1 MKLIIASD
9 LHGSGYYAQ
18 KLKDVFLKEGGE
30 LLVILGDIYNP
41 GPRNPISKDYAPME
55 VAEVLN
61 SLKDKLL
68 VIKGNCDSEVDTLIS
83 EFDFSEFSQIF
94 VDGLKITLTH
104 GHKFNKDNMPA
115 NAGDVMCYGHF
126 HTGFI
131 DKVGD
136 VVVANAGS
144 LSLPKDGT
152 AHSYLTIEDN
162 VITLKDIDGNIIDSK
177 KIKS

>member
-1 MKLIIASD
+1 MKLILASD
-9 LHGSGYYAQ
+9 LHGSSYYA
-18 KLKDVFLKEGGE
+18 KKIKEIFLKEQGDM
-30 LLVILGDIYNP
+30 LVLLGDIYYH
-41 GPRNPISKDYAPME
+41 GPRNPFPKDYAPMQ

-61 SLKDKLL
+61 TLKDKLL

-83 EFDFSEFSQIF
+83 EFDFTEFSQIF

-104 GHKFNKDNMPA
+104 GHKYNKDNMPA

-131 DKVGD
+131 NKVGNT
-136 VVVANAGS
+136 VVANAGS

-152 AHSYLTIEDN
+152 AHSYLIIQDN
-162 VITLKDIDGNIIDSK
+162 VITLKDIDGNILDSK
-177 KIKS
+177 MIK

>member
-1 MKLIIASD
+1 MKLVIASD
-9 LHGSGYYAQ
+9 LHGSSYYAE
-18 KLKDVFLKEGGE
+18 KIKDIFLKEHGDM
-30 LLVILGDIYNP
+30 LVLLGDIYYH
-41 GPRNPISKDYAPME
+41 GPRNPFPKDYAPMQ
-55 VAEVLN
+55 VAETLN

-83 EFDFSEFSQIF
+83 EFDFTEFSQIC

-104 GHKFNKDNMPA
+104 GHKFNKDNMPT

-136 VVVANAGS
+136 TVVANAGS

-152 AHSYLTIEDN
+152 AHSYLTIEN
-162 VITLKDIDGNIIDSK
+162 NTITLKDIDGNIIDSK
-177 KIKS
+177 KIK

>member
-1 MKLIIASD
+1 MKIVIASD
-9 LHGSGYYAQ
+9 IHGSSYYAQ
-18 KLKDVFLKEGGE
+18 KIKDVFLKEQGD
-30 LLVILGDIYNP
+30 LLALLGDIYNP
-41 GPRNPISKDYAPME
+41 GPRNPISKDYGPMK

-61 SLKDKLL
+61 SLKDRLL

-104 GHKFNKDNMPA
+104 GHKFNRDNMPA
-115 NAGDVMCYGHF
+115 NAGDVMCYGHI

-131 DKVGD
+131 DKVGNT
-136 VVVANAGS
+136 VVANAGS

-152 AHSYLTIEDN
+152 AHSYLTIQDN
-162 VITLKDIDGNIIDSK
+162 IITLKDIDGNIIDSK
-177 KIKS
+177 KIK